1 MRVPGKLLQPWP
13 GTTRP
18 VFRERMPGRTR
29 RGCVLGR
36 DCLSWRCSSLWCFVC
51 AWLSDDAYISFRTAD
66 NLVHGYG
73 LTWNVQERVQAYT
86 NPLWMLL
93 FAGVYWLT
101 HEAFYTAIFLSIA
114 VSVAAVAWF
123 AWKIAKTRSAAVL
136 GVLVLTVSM
145 AFVDYSTSGLENPLT
160 HLLLVLFL
168 WLYLTRETIAEET
181 IAEGDLPPARNAPAK
196 TDGAGSR
203 GLPFDALPGVLSM
216 LAALSAV
223 NRMDSLLLFM
233 PALLYVLWRR
243 RTWRCLGWMAAGT
256 LPLLL
261 WLGFSLVYYGFPFPN
276 TAYAKLNNG
285 IAGRALAEQG
295 CYYLWNSLKFDPL
308 TLTTIVFALGV
319 ACWRRRW
326 RELAVALGIFLYLL
340 YIVKIGGDFM
350 SGRYLTTPL
359 LAAVCLL
366 GTLSWSAKN
375 AWAPAAALIVTMA
388 IVSFRPLPLRS
399 AFLDLG
405 KLWPQIV
412 AEHGICDEGTYYYRG
427 SGLLQALGEPGTP
440 RPKFEW
446 VTEGNTLRTLSAA
459 RHEKTIVTEHSTGF
473 KGYYAGPEVYILDN
487 LALSDPL
494 LARLPP
500 VPDPFWASAI
510 SRALDSGWVSG
521 HAANRQE
528 RPPRS
533 GHRGILRPSPA
544 DYARRSVGSAALG
557 GDLEHESRSLRKSV
571 AARPSGHSLDA
582 ARLRFGFRPVR
593 SRRLKSLIA
602 GLQCIPT
609 TRPATDV
616 ARCSLCCR
624 RSLTRRSQTSAE
636 SLSWSPTMDSPIA
649 AAVCST
655 RSSTCWTKRSP
666 TTVTPS
672 I

>member
-1 MRVPGKLLQPWP
+1 MTERLLVADVNSAEPAPALPQPQETELSP
-13 GTTRP
+13 TDAEPAKKAAPRSRHLSRLL
-18 VFRERMPGRTR
+18 VVALF
-29 RGCVLGR
+29 CLVVLCG
-36 DCLSWRCSSLWCFVC
+36 
-51 AWLSDDAYISFRTAD
+51 AWLSDDAYVSFRTAD

-101 HEAFYTAIFLSIA
+101 HEAFYTAIFLSIT

-181 IAEGDLPPARNAPAK
+181 IAEGDLPPAPEDAPAK

-350 SGRYLTTPL
+350 SGRFLTTPL

-366 GTLSWSAKN
+366 GTLSWSSKR
-375 AWAPAAALIVTMA
+375 AWAPALAVMALLGVYGM
-388 IVSFRPLPLRS
+388 RPLMLRVHTNFSFGKHGLRLGCRLASHRQRTRHLRRSNLLRGNRHGIRS
-399 AFLDLG
+399 AS
-405 KLWPQIV
+405 I
-412 AEHGICDEGTYYYRG
+412 
-427 SGLLQALGEPGTP
+427 PG
-440 RPKFEW
+440 
-446 VTEGNTLRTLSAA
+446 A
-459 RHEKTIVTEHSTGF
+459 
-473 KGYYAGPEVYILDN
+473 
-487 LALSDPL
+487 
-494 LARLPP
+494 
-500 VPDPFWASAI
+500 
-510 SRALDSGWVSG
+510 
-521 HAANRQE
+521 
-528 RPPRS
+528 
-533 GHRGILRPSPA
+533 HRR
-544 DYARRSVGSAALG
+544 V
-557 GDLEHESRSLRKSV
+557 
-571 AARPSGHSLDA
+571 
-582 ARLRFGFRPVR
+582 
-593 SRRLKSLIA
+593 
-602 GLQCIPT
+602 
-609 TRPATDV
+609 
-616 ARCSLCCR
+616 CR
-624 RSLTRRSQTSAE
+624 
-636 SLSWSPTMDSPIA
+636 
-649 AAVCST
+649 
-655 RSSTCWTKRSP
+655 
-666 TTVTPS
+666 
-672 I
+672 

>member
-1 MRVPGKLLQPWP
+1 MTERLLVADVNSAEPAPALPQPQETELSPTDAEPAKKAAPGCRHLSRLL
-13 GTTRP
+13 
-18 VFRERMPGRTR
+18 VVALF
-29 RGCVLGR
+29 CLVVLCG
-36 DCLSWRCSSLWCFVC
+36 
-51 AWLSDDAYISFRTAD
+51 AWLSDDAYVSFRTAD

-101 HEAFYTAIFLSIA
+101 HEAFYTAIFLSIT

-181 IAEGDLPPARNAPAK
+181 IAEGDLPPAPEDAPAK

-350 SGRYLTTPL
+350 SGRFLTTPL

-366 GTLSWSAKN
+366 GTLSWSSKALGTG
-375 AWAPAAALIVTMA
+375 AGRDGAAGSLWHETADVEGPYQFQ
-388 IVSFRPLPLRS
+388 FRKHGLRLGCRLASHRQRTRHLRRSNLLRGNRHGIRS
-399 AFLDLG
+399 AS
-405 KLWPQIV
+405 I
-412 AEHGICDEGTYYYRG
+412 
-427 SGLLQALGEPGTP
+427 PG
-440 RPKFEW
+440 
-446 VTEGNTLRTLSAA
+446 A
-459 RHEKTIVTEHSTGF
+459 
-473 KGYYAGPEVYILDN
+473 
-487 LALSDPL
+487 
-494 LARLPP
+494 
-500 VPDPFWASAI
+500 
-510 SRALDSGWVSG
+510 
-521 HAANRQE
+521 
-528 RPPRS
+528 
-533 GHRGILRPSPA
+533 HRR
-544 DYARRSVGSAALG
+544 V
-557 GDLEHESRSLRKSV
+557 
-571 AARPSGHSLDA
+571 
-582 ARLRFGFRPVR
+582 
-593 SRRLKSLIA
+593 
-602 GLQCIPT
+602 
-609 TRPATDV
+609 
-616 ARCSLCCR
+616 CR
-624 RSLTRRSQTSAE
+624 
-636 SLSWSPTMDSPIA
+636 
-649 AAVCST
+649 
-655 RSSTCWTKRSP
+655 
-666 TTVTPS
+666 
-672 I
+672 